1 MNIWIQQAADAAA
14 AASPSIEDRPVPD
27 VVPGRVVHVDGD
39 MLAYWAGGSE
49 DISTARRVA
58 LQKLEFFKTYS
69 GAESVVVHLT
79 HEASTKGDRRIVAT
93 VKPYQGQRSGTKPK
107 AWGYLREFLTTGT
120 HAFRPKTWSTREA
133 DDGFGLV
140 TTHNIT
146 KGLPMAVTATKDKDM
161 RMLPGIHMDWDT
173 GHLVT
178 IEPGCYEYVDDRTG
192 LLYGHKWFWQQMLQ
206 GDTADNIPGLPRLD
220 GKPVGPKRA
229 EKLLAPCLGNDS
241 AYIYVSTSYQL
252 EYADEWADR
261 FVEQAVLL
269 WMRTD
274 APASVG
280 DFMQVVPDIYH
291 PELRPAV
298 HRVTERIKE
307 AYAEAQKLG
316 GCGVPQET
324 A

>member
-1 MNIWIQQAADAAA
+1 MHIWIQQAADAAA

-69 GAESVVVHLT
+69 GAEDIVVHLT

-107 AWGYLREFLTTGT
+107 SWGYLREFLTTGT
-120 HAFRPKTWSTREA
+120 HAFRSKTWSTREA

-146 KGLPMAVTATKDKDM
+146 KGLPMAVIATKDKDM

-178 IEPGCYEYVDDRTG
+178 IEPGCYEYIDDRTG

-220 GKPVGPKRA
+220 GKTVGPKRA
-229 EKLLAPCLGNDS
+229 KKLLAGTTCNED
-241 AYIYVSTSYQL
+241 AFDMVSDCYAV
-252 EYADEWADR
+252 EYGAEYMDR

-274 APASVG
+274 AAASVR
-280 DFMQVVPDIYH
+280 DFLQVVWTNTTP
-291 PELRPAV
+291 PVQRAV
-298 HRVTERIKE
+298 AAVEQRIKE